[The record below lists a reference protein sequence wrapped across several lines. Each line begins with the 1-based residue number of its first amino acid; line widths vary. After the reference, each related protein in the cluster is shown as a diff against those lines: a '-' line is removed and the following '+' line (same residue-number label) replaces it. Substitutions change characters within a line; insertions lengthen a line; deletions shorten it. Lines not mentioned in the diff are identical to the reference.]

1 MKENAFKGESAVQNP
16 LASLPVK
23 SLMLK
28 MGIPMIL
35 SMALQAVILFRRQGF
50 HVRKVFGIHIL
61 SFKHF

>member
-1 MKENAFKGESAVQNP
+1 MKENAFKSESAAQNP

-35 SMALQAVILFRRQGF
+35 SMALQAVYNIVDSAFVSNMAEGGEMAL
-50 HVRKVFGIHIL
+50 IIY
-61 SFKHF
+61 